1 MGSMVGL
8 EDRPLEVRGL
18 LQADQVN
25 NLEEIILALISH
37 ILRINFVRIK
47 KMFARKS
54 SLKYVKFVLSLLCLT
69 VRFSQ
74 FTVQFKAD
82 VDVDV
87 EASMY

>member
-1 MGSMVGL
+1 
-8 EDRPLEVRGL
+8 
-18 LQADQVN
+18 
-25 NLEEIILALISH
+25 
-37 ILRINFVRIK
+37 
-47 KMFARKS
+47 MFARKS